1 MFIAVPSYAP
11 SVGKGGD
18 KIKSAS
24 AMKHGNCC
32 FISPLAEA
40 TVQRTGQQWLNP
52 LPELLVNLSGGQCLA
67 RYLDGLA
74 PFNIDDKTLV
84 DCLILDL
91 RVRLDI
97 AE

>member
-40 TVQRTGQQWLNP
+40 TVQRTGQQCRPFGLALLSRVR
-52 LPELLVNLSGGQCLA
+52 LPDVPQRSTITINGDSDERGSGSNLA
-67 RYLDGLA
+67 RYCCYMETHW
-74 PFNIDDKTLV
+74 PT
-84 DCLILDL
+84 
-91 RVRLDI
+91 
-97 AE
+97 